1 MKLLQK
7 CLSVLRT
14 WLGLGDPTD
23 DRLTPGHGW
32 LLPPPGTLAKVRA
45 EGRSAPAKPSLP

>member
-1 MKLLQK
+1 MNLIQG
-7 CLSVLRT
+7 CLSALRT

-32 LLPPPGTLAKVRA
+32 LLPPSGTLAQARA
-45 EGRSAPAKPSLP
+45 EGRPAPAKPPLP